1 MHPSSERQALMGA
14 PATGRAKPTERDHW
28 FYSGLKMA
36 GAAVSVAAGVI
47 SITLLF
53 MAIFASNMDD
63 NPVLITNTFNIE
75 QGVVDALSWPILPT
89 PWSGAPMRAQPI
101 GGNLNHYYECLYT
114 SQAGNAVCSN
124 TTVEAYSACLDANFA
139 AQLGQCNVSASVYK
153 GQYPT
158 QTQYGQCIAKAFALD
173 QRAYGAFSMCLQS
186 ELWPLFANPQNVNT
200 ALFLGSFNWLLLS
213 VLGYTIF
220 VVFAVYTFWPRDFD
234 EPHYMEYEKAVPAFN
249 RMGVVWVWMPLALS
263 VIVTIAALLV
273 AFRTGSTGFG
283 QDRVYPTTISTNALV
298 VIGSIAL
305 FVYFVAETLDFRK
318 VIMPNGRTGAEA
330 GMQAYV
336 QAPIQHAM
344 GGYPSLAA
352 RVKIQDKDNAVAA
365 YTPTLMS
372 NWSYAYLSDALF
384 FLGVVGATLQVDTS
398 DAYNI
403 FWGVLLYRWIHLAV
417 TDLVREAYIPE
428 VNETGPES
436 APANADLVYAGAQIG
451 IRNIFMGPS
460 FKPNGYDQ
468 DAAEYTKGATR
479 FQDVRDRETQYQVQ
493 ALAAHL
499 AAVVTLVN
507 LSATVLNA
515 NKLYCEYTVVI
526 LALVLGFIVPEALRF
541 AYHLKMVM
549 YPGYHG
555 YHALNVAMLYQFL
568 WLWDLGVRLI
578 VICMLYWGATSMPGT
593 RPFLTDSNANLTL
606 ALKYLAI

>member
-1 MHPSSERQALMGA
+1 
-14 PATGRAKPTERDHW
+14 
-28 FYSGLKMA
+28 
-36 GAAVSVAAGVI
+36 
-47 SITLLF
+47 
-53 MAIFASNMDD
+53 
-63 NPVLITNTFNIE
+63 
-75 QGVVDALSWPILPT
+75 
-89 PWSGAPMRAQPI
+89 
-101 GGNLNHYYECLYT
+101 
-114 SQAGNAVCSN
+114 
-124 TTVEAYSACLDANFA
+124 
-139 AQLGQCNVSASVYK
+139 
-153 GQYPT
+153 
-158 QTQYGQCIAKAFALD
+158 
-173 QRAYGAFSMCLQS
+173 
-186 ELWPLFANPQNVNT
+186 
-200 ALFLGSFNWLLLS
+200 
-213 VLGYTIF
+213 
-220 VVFAVYTFWPRDFD
+220 VFAVYTFWPRDFD

-249 RMGVVWVWMPLALS
+249 RMGVVWVWLPLALS

-283 QDRVYPTTISTNALV
+283 QDRVYPTTISTNALI

-318 VIMPNGRTGAEA
+318 VIAPNGRTGAEA
-330 GMQAYV
+330 GMQAYA

-352 RVKIQDKDNAVAA
+352 RVKVHDKDSAVAA

-417 TDLVREAYIPE
+417 TDLIREAYIPE
-428 VNETGPES
+428 VGEGGAES
-436 APANADLVYAGAQIG
+436 ASANADLVYTQSG

-468 DAAEYTKGATR
+468 DAANFKRGVSPAIPVE
-479 FQDVRDRETQYQVQ
+479 FEVQ

-507 LSATVLNA
+507 LSATVFNA

-541 AYHLKMVM
+541 GYHLKMVM